1 MIDLYDYVFNSKEE
15 IPEKVVDETGAV
27 LTPCR
32 PETCEGNGMHSDH
45 EICCDEC
52 N

>member
-1 MIDLYDYVFNSKEE
+1 MIDLYDYVFNSEEE

-27 LTPCR
+27 MTPCL
-32 PETCEGNGMHSDH
+32 PENCEGNGMHSDH